1 MITKDALQFIK
12 SLQTT
17 RERYFA
23 LLEEVKKNKYWLPIF
38 TNVCSYNE
46 VKSMFY
52 DELMEVNK
60 ISEAKLEK
68 QILELI
74 LSK

>member
-1 MITKDALQFIK
+1 MITRDALQFIK

-38 TNVCSYNE
+38 TNVCSYHE